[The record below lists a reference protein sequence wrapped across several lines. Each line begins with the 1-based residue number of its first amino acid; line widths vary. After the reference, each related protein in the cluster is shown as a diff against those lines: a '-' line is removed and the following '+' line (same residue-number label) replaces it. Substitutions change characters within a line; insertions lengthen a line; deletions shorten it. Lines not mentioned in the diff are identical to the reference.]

1 MTGDNCPM
9 TDRRRTGA
17 EEGSALMGMDGTDRK
32 TAVVTGASR
41 GIGAGIA
48 RALAEAGYN
57 LSLCCEKN
65 TEKLEQLACELEQE
79 YGTAVLTMAADVSD
93 FASVKEFHRRTAER
107 FGTADVVVN
116 NAGISH
122 IGLLCDMS
130 EEEWNRILSV
140 NLSSCFYTAKLFVP
154 DMVRRRSGHLI
165 QISSM
170 WGSRGA
176 SCEVAYSAA
185 KGGMEAFTR
194 ALAKELAPS
203 NVAVNAIACGVIET
217 DMNAQFSDEE
227 RKALVEE
234 IPADRFGTPGEVGS
248 CVVSLLSMPYVTGQ
262 IIGVDGGI

>member
-1 MTGDNCPM
+1 
-9 TDRRRTGA
+9 
-17 EEGSALMGMDGTDRK
+17 MGK

-48 RALAEAGYN
+48 HALAEANYN

-65 TEKLEQLACELEQE
+65 IERLENVARKLERD
-79 YGTAVLTMAADVSD
+79 YGVSVLTMAGDVAD
-93 FASVKEFHRRTAER
+93 ASFVTEFQRQTAER
-107 FGTADVVVN
+107 FGAVDVVVN

-130 EEEWNRILSV
+130 EEEWERIVSV
-140 NLSSCFYTAKLFVP
+140 NLSSCFFMAKAFVP

-176 SCEVAYSAA
+176 SCEVAYSAT
-185 KGGMEAFTR
+185 KGGVEAFTK

-203 NVAVNAIACGVIET
+203 NVAVNAIACGVIDTE
-217 DMNAQFSDEE
+217 MNGHLSDEE
-227 RKALVEE
+227 RAALAEE
-234 IPADRFGTPGEVGS
+234 IPADRFGTADEVGK
-248 CVVSLLSMPYVTGQ
+248 CVVSLLGMPYVTGQ
-262 IIGVDGGI
+262 IIGVDGGF